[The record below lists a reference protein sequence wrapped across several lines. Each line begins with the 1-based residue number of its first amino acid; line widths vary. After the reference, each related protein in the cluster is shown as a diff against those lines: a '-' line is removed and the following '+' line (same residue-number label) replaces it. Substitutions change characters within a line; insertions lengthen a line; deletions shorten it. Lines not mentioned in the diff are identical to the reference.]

1 MDKQTN
7 LNTNPNTNS
16 NKRLPKLTDK
26 VRIPR
31 NVNYYL
37 HFLQHPEITENDI
50 EWVLQLRHLD
60 NVFNMTK

>member
-1 MDKQTN
+1 MDK
-7 LNTNPNTNS
+7 
-16 NKRLPKLTDK
+16 KHLPKISDK
-26 VRIPR
+26 IRIPR

-60 NVFNMTK
+60 NVLINIFLKVENARKTC